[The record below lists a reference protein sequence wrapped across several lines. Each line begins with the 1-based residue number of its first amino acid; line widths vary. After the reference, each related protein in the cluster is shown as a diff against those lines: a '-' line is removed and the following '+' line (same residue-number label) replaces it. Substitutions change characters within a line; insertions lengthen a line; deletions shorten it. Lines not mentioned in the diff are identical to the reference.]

1 MAAPHTLG
9 RGAPSNRCGRLGLAP
24 PQAARARAPLPHRA
38 AKLAV
43 ASARRPYHAAATEH
57 GPPSAVATSCDP
69 LVVSFS
75 GLPAFHLAN
84 GGSARGWLFNAMS
97 KTAPIVAALLVA
109 AGGLTNGGMIWYS
122 PRRTLTGIAFAIS
135 RKEKIMRIITDEYRE
150 QLLKNRVY
158 QMIVNTPKP
167 DFTQLDKEVA
177 EFEEWIAQEHKK
189 EREARLAHGASAR

>member
-1 MAAPHTLG
+1 
-9 RGAPSNRCGRLGLAP
+9 
-24 PQAARARAPLPHRA
+24 
-38 AKLAV
+38 
-43 ASARRPYHAAATEH
+43 
-57 GPPSAVATSCDP
+57 
-69 LVVSFS
+69 
-75 GLPAFHLAN
+75 
-84 GGSARGWLFNAMS
+84 MS

-167 DFTQLDKEVA
+167 DFTQLRRESA
-177 EFEEWIAQEHKK
+177 EFEAWIADVHKK
-189 EREARLAHGASAR
+189 ERAEMRIDVRKVR

>member
-1 MAAPHTLG
+1 MQVLPVSNVANFQLWAVGARGRAEAARVPLPRGAARWCARASSPALFCGEWEGLSTAAKMAAPHTAATG
-9 RGAPSNRCGRLGLAP
+9 RNAREARGAPIA
-24 PQAARARAPLPHRA
+24 
-38 AKLAV
+38 
-43 ASARRPYHAAATEH
+43 
-57 GPPSAVATSCDP
+57 
-69 LVVSFS
+69 
-75 GLPAFHLAN
+75 
-84 GGSARGWLFNAMS
+84 
-97 KTAPIVAALLVA
+97 AALLVA
-109 AGGLTNGGMIWYS
+109 AGGLTNGGMIWYP

-135 RKEKIMRIITDEYRE
+135 GKKKIMRIITDEYRE

>member
-1 MAAPHTLG
+1 M
-9 RGAPSNRCGRLGLAP
+9 R
-24 PQAARARAPLPHRA
+24 PQRSTALPVR
-38 AKLAV
+38 
-43 ASARRPYHAAATEH
+43 SQQ
-57 GPPSAVATSCDP
+57 VATLP

-75 GLPAFHLAN
+75 GLPASHLAN

-167 DFTQLDKEVA
+167 DFTQLRRESA
-177 EFEEWIAQEHKK
+177 EFEAWIADVHKK
-189 EREARLAHGASAR
+189 ERAEMAARGAKVV